1 MSARRVS
8 GGRPAIE
15 VGRGVDVVERPPVG
29 VERPPGCRRDHRH
42 GQFVE
47 ERAERAAIVAE
58 ERVDHGA
65 ASDGR
70 TASGSTQGGS
80 TSSVAAPAAGSASTV
95 AAQELEH
102 RGHEVRHVA
111 AHDDRGRV
119 VAPVD
124 VGEGDEA
131 SGEPGQRS
139 PVGDAVAHHRHLV
152 DQGRRHGWRRRRP
165 AR

>member
-1 MSARRVS
+1 M

-29 VERPPGCRRDHRH
+29 VERPPGRRRDHRH
-42 GQFVE
+42 GQLVQ

-58 ERVDHGA
+58 QRVDHGSGERRA
-65 ASDGR
+65 DGEREHARRVDLERRGAGGRIGVDGR
-70 TASGSTQGGS
+70 R
-80 TSSVAAPAAGSASTV
+80 
-95 AAQELEH
+95 QELEH
-102 RGHEVRHVA
+102 RGHEVGHVA

-119 VAPVD
+119 VTAVD

-131 SGEPGQRS
+131 RGEPGQGS
-139 PVGDAVAHHRHLV
+139 PVRDAVAHHRHLV
-152 DQGRRHGWRRRRP
+152 RRGPAARVATGRP